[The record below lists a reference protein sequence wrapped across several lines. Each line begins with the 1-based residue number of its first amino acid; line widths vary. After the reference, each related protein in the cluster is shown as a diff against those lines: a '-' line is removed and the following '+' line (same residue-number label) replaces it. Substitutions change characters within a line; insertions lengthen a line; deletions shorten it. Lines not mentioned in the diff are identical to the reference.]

1 MGGWGIPRSR
11 HVHSVG
17 LEGVPAGGVLGA
29 VASVVGVLVSA
40 ASSSDD
46 GVLCSS
52 GVKRSTSLRARGPR
66 RPPCA
71 SLPPLDLG
79 AADPGEVPDAVDV
92 EAWHGCRWSRVEA
105 LRSSRPDDFPSA
117 GGHLLIQG
125 VWEDAA
131 AARHRHVLLLAG
143 GFVLQK
149 DLFVIFHFVVCLSV
163 ISWL

>member
-1 MGGWGIPRSR
+1 
-11 HVHSVG
+11 
-17 LEGVPAGGVLGA
+17 VPAGGVLEA

-46 GVLCSS
+46 GVLRSS
-52 GVKRSTSLRARGPR
+52 GVKRSTSLRACGPR
-66 RPPCA
+66 GSPRA

-79 AADPGEVPDAVDV
+79 AADPGEAVVAVDV
-92 EAWHGCRWSRVEA
+92 EAGLGCRWSRVEA
-105 LRSSRPDDFPSA
+105 LRSSRTDDFPSA
-117 GGHLLIQG
+117 WGHLPIHGLR
-125 VWEDAA
+125 EDAA

-149 DLFVIFHFVVCLSV
+149 DLVVIFFFVGCLSV